1 MTAPALPSAPHHPY
15 EDVLAVLIGSTLV
28 AVGVLFFRAADVPM
42 GGTVGVAYLAHY
54 ASGLNF
60 GSLFFV
66 INLPFYILAW
76 RGMGRAFTF
85 KTFAAVAALSVLSE
99 ALPQLIHIDRM
110 NGIFAAVVGGLL
122 VGNGLLVLIRH
133 RASLGGLGVLAVY
146 LQETRGWRAGTVQM
160 LMDLVILGA
169 ATVII
174 GLHAAALSVLASA
187 ALNMVIGVN
196 HRRGRYLGC

>member
-1 MTAPALPSAPHHPY
+1 MTAPTTTPHHPY
-15 EDVLAVLIGSTLV
+15 EDVLAVLIGTTLV
-28 AVGVLFFRAADVPM
+28 AVGVLLFRTADIPM

-54 ASGLNF
+54 ASGFNF
-60 GSLFFV
+60 GTLFFL
-66 INLPFYILAW
+66 INLPFYVLAW
-76 RGMGRAFTF
+76 RGMGRAFTL
-85 KTFAAVAALSVLSE
+85 KTFASVATLSVLSE
-99 ALPQLIHIDRM
+99 WLPQLIHIDRM
-110 NGIFAAVVGGLL
+110 NALFAAVVGGLL

-146 LQETRGWRAGTVQM
+146 LQEARGWRAGTVQM

-174 GLHAAALSVLASA
+174 GLQAAALSVLASA

>member
-1 MTAPALPSAPHHPY
+1 MTAPTTTPHHPY
-15 EDVLAVLIGSTLV
+15 EDVLAVLIGTTLV
-28 AVGVLFFRAADVPM
+28 AVGVLLFRTADIPM

-54 ASGLNF
+54 ASGFNF
-60 GSLFFV
+60 GTLFFL
-66 INLPFYILAW
+66 INLPFYVLAW
-76 RGMGRAFTF
+76 RGMGRAFTL
-85 KTFAAVAALSVLSE
+85 KTFASVATLSVLSE
-99 ALPQLIHIDRM
+99 WLPQLIHIDRM
-110 NGIFAAVVGGLL
+110 NALFAAVVGGLL

-146 LQETRGWRAGTVQM
+146 LQEARGWRAGTVQM
-160 LMDLVILGA
+160 LMDLAILGA

-174 GLHAAALSVLASA
+174 GLQAAALSVLASA

>member
-1 MTAPALPSAPHHPY
+1 MTQPSPPHHLY
-15 EDVLAVLIGSTLV
+15 EDVLAILIGSIHV
-28 AVGVLFFRAADVPM
+28 AVGVLLFRSADIPM

-60 GSLFFV
+60 GTLFFV
-66 INLPFYILAW
+66 INLPFYVLAW
-76 RGMGRAFTF
+76 RGMGRAFTI
-85 KTFAAVAALSVLSE
+85 KTFAAVASLSVLSE
-99 ALPQLIHIDRM
+99 WLPTLIHLDHI
-110 NGIFAAVVGGLL
+110 NPVFAAIVGGLL

-146 LQETRGWRAGTVQM
+146 LQETRGWRAGTIQM

-169 ATVII
+169 AAWII

>member
-1 MTAPALPSAPHHPY
+1 MTAPTTTPHHPY
-15 EDVLAVLIGSTLV
+15 EDVLAVLIGTTLV
-28 AVGVLFFRAADVPM
+28 AVGVLLFRTADIPM

-54 ASGLNF
+54 ASGFNF
-60 GSLFFV
+60 GTLFFL
-66 INLPFYILAW
+66 INLPFYVLAW
-76 RGMGRAFTF
+76 RGMGRAFTL
-85 KTFAAVAALSVLSE
+85 KTFASVATLSVLSE
-99 ALPQLIHIDRM
+99 WLPQLIHIDRM
-110 NGIFAAVVGGLL
+110 NAVFAAVVGGLL

-146 LQETRGWRAGTVQM
+146 LQEARGWRAGTVQM
-160 LMDLVILGA
+160 LMDLAILGA

-174 GLHAAALSVLASA
+174 GLQAAALSVLASA

>member
-1 MTAPALPSAPHHPY
+1 MTQPSPPHHLY
-15 EDVLAVLIGSTLV
+15 EDVLAILIGSIHV
-28 AVGVLFFRAADVPM
+28 AVGVLLFRSADIPM

-60 GSLFFV
+60 GTLFFL
-66 INLPFYILAW
+66 INLPFYVLAW
-76 RGMGRAFTF
+76 RGMGRAFTI
-85 KTFAAVAALSVLSE
+85 KTFAAVASLSVLSE
-99 ALPQLIHIDRM
+99 WLPTLIHLDHI
-110 NGIFAAVVGGLL
+110 NAVFAAIVGGLL

-146 LQETRGWRAGTVQM
+146 LQETRGWRAGTIQM

-169 ATVII
+169 AAWII
-174 GLHAAALSVLASA
+174 GLQAAALSVLASG

>member
-1 MTAPALPSAPHHPY
+1 MTAPTTTPHHPY
-15 EDVLAVLIGSTLV
+15 EDVLAVLIGTTLV
-28 AVGVLFFRAADVPM
+28 AVGVLLFRTADIPM

-54 ASGLNF
+54 ASGFNF
-60 GSLFFV
+60 GTLFFL
-66 INLPFYILAW
+66 INLPFYVLAW
-76 RGMGRAFTF
+76 RGMGRAFTL
-85 KTFAAVAALSVLSE
+85 KTFASVATLSVLSE
-99 ALPQLIHIDRM
+99 WLPQLIHIDRM
-110 NGIFAAVVGGLL
+110 NAVFAAVVGGLL

-146 LQETRGWRAGTVQM
+146 LQEARGWRAGTVQM
-160 LMDLVILGA
+160 LMDLAILGA

-174 GLHAAALSVLASA
+174 VLQAAALSVLASA

>member
-1 MTAPALPSAPHHPY
+1 MTAPTTAPHHPY
-15 EDVLAVLIGSTLV
+15 EDVLAVLIGTTLV
-28 AVGVLFFRAADVPM
+28 AVGVLLFRTADIPM

-54 ASGLNF
+54 ASGFNF
-60 GSLFFV
+60 GTLFFL
-66 INLPFYILAW
+66 INLPFYVLAW
-76 RGMGRAFTF
+76 RGMGQAFTL
-85 KTFAAVAALSVLSE
+85 KTFASVATLSVLSE
-99 ALPQLIHIDRM
+99 WLPQLIHIDRM
-110 NGIFAAVVGGLL
+110 NALFAAVVGGLL

-146 LQETRGWRAGTVQM
+146 LQEARGWRAGTVQM

-174 GLHAAALSVLASA
+174 GLQAAALSVLASA

>member
-1 MTAPALPSAPHHPY
+1 MTAPTTTPHHPY
-15 EDVLAVLIGSTLV
+15 EDVLAVLIGTTLV
-28 AVGVLFFRAADVPM
+28 AVGVLLFRTADIPM

-54 ASGLNF
+54 ASGFNF
-60 GSLFFV
+60 GTLFFL
-66 INLPFYILAW
+66 INLPFYVLAW
-76 RGMGRAFTF
+76 RGMGRAFTL
-85 KTFAAVAALSVLSE
+85 KTFASVATLSVLSE
-99 ALPQLIHIDRM
+99 WLPQLIHIDRM
-110 NGIFAAVVGGLL
+110 NAVFAAVVGGLL

-146 LQETRGWRAGTVQM
+146 LQEARGWRAGTVQM

-174 GLHAAALSVLASA
+174 GLQAAALSVLASA